1 MLWQALEA
9 GSEVY
14 PVKEGDFLPY
24 ASAAQ
29 SYWTGY
35 FSSRP
40 AVKLQERIGARDLAV
55 TRQVGV
61 MRGIIKIFFHQH
73 IYNILSIYILQ
84 YFYEVLFAEFVELL
98 RKYFLSL
105 RAARSRC
112 CASLT
117 CTA

>member
-1 MLWQALEA
+1 MITMYWQALEA

-14 PVKEGDFLPY
+14 PVKEGDFPPY

-61 MRGIIKIFFHQH
+61 MRGDHRDIFPTYQH
-73 IYNILSIYILQ
+73 TYLQCFKHLHFTILL
-84 YFYEVLFAEFVELL
+84 
-98 RKYFLSL
+98 
-105 RAARSRC
+105 
-112 CASLT
+112 
-117 CTA
+117 

>member
-1 MLWQALEA
+1 MYWQALEA

-61 MRGIIKIFFHQH
+61 MRGIIEIFFHQH
-73 IYNILSIYILQ
+73 IYNIFKHLQFFNTFMMFYSPILLSCSENI
-84 YFYEVLFAEFVELL
+84 
-98 RKYFLSL
+98 S
-105 RAARSRC
+105 
-112 CASLT
+112 
-117 CTA
+117 

>member
-61 MRGIIKIFFHQH
+61 MRGGSSRYFSINISTIF
-73 IYNILSIYILQ
+73 LSICNFSIL
-84 YFYEVLFAEFVELL
+84 L
-98 RKYFLSL
+98 
-105 RAARSRC
+105 
-112 CASLT
+112 
-117 CTA
+117 

>member
-1 MLWQALEA
+1 MYWQALEA

-61 MRGIIKIFFHQH
+61 MRGIIEIFFQH
-73 IYNILSIYILQ
+73 INISTIFLSICNFSIL
-84 YFYEVLFAEFVELL
+84 L
-98 RKYFLSL
+98 
-105 RAARSRC
+105 
-112 CASLT
+112 
-117 CTA
+117 

>member
-61 MRGIIKIFFHQH
+61 MRGIIEIFFHQH
-73 IYNILSIYILQ
+73 IYNIFKHLQFFNTFMRFYSTIL
-84 YFYEVLFAEFVELL
+84 LN
-98 RKYFLSL
+98 
-105 RAARSRC
+105 C
-112 CASLT
+112 
-117 CTA
+117 

>member
-1 MLWQALEA
+1 MYWQALEA

-61 MRGIIKIFFHQH
+61 MRGDHRDIFHQH
-73 IYNILSIYILQ
+73 IYNIFKHLQFFNTFMRFYSPILLS
-84 YFYEVLFAEFVELL
+84 
-98 RKYFLSL
+98 
-105 RAARSRC
+105 C
-112 CASLT
+112 
-117 CTA
+117 